1 MKRKPYPSDVTD
13 QQWALIEPLF
23 PRPPRRSR
31 PGRPREVD
39 LREVVNALFYHARE
53 GCSWRA
59 LPHDLPAWNS
69 VYHYFREWNA
79 DGIWQ
84 KILDVLRPLARV
96 QAGRA
101 LTPSAAAIDSQ
112 SVRTALGGQERG
124 IDGGK
129 KVQGRKRH
137 ILVDSLGFLLAVVV
151 TAANVDD
158 ARAAQDV
165 FAQVRGRDF
174 PRLQVVFADA
184 KYHNYELYDWLSRHR
199 RPYRLEIVS
208 RPKGETKFQ
217 PLPVRW
223 VVERTYAWQGR
234 YRCLSKDYEHT
245 PEASE
250 AMIRIA
256 AVHHLLQR
264 LRPKGRPYS
273 QRFRFKRPRKTGG
286 ETNY

>member
-13 QQWALIEPLF
+13 QQWALLEPLL
-23 PRPPRRSR
+23 PRIRRRPR

-53 GCSWRA
+53 GCTWRA
-59 LPHDLPAWNS
+59 LPHDFPPWKT
-69 VYHYFREWNA
+69 VYNYFQGWDA
-79 DGIWQ
+79 DGTWQ
-84 KILDVLRPLARV
+84 KVLDVLRPLARV

-101 LTPSAAAIDSQ
+101 LTPSAAALDSQ
-112 SVRTALGGQERG
+112 SVKTALGGKERG
-124 IDGGK
+124 TDGGK
-129 KVQGRKRH
+129 KVKGRKRH
-137 ILVDSLGFLLAVVV
+137 ILVDSLGLLIAVVV

-158 ARAAQDV
+158 ARAAQDI

-184 KYHNYELYDWLSRHR
+184 KYHNYELYDWLRRHR

-208 RPKGETKFQ
+208 RPKGETTFQ

-223 VVERTYAWQGR
+223 VVERTYAWEGR

-245 PEASE
+245 PQSSA
-250 AMIRIA
+250 AMVRIV

-264 LRPKGRPYS
+264 LRPIGKTHS
-273 QRFRFKRPRKTGG
+273 QRFRFKRPRK
-286 ETNY
+286 